1 MFNNNNSNQPDLYK
15 VLSVSKSASED
26 EIKKSYRKLALKF
39 HPDRNRDNKEEA
51 EKKFKDISKA
61 YEILSDKS
69 KRNTYDN
76 FGFDAVNSGNMG
88 GPGDN
93 PFDLFGNIFS
103 QSNGFENMFNMG
115 ARTQRKTNRKMS
127 SPNILK
133 KIDVNLEDIYTK
145 RELNIVFDKTVICKN
160 CKGSGAKDSSCIK
173 ICNSCDGSGVK
184 ISIKTFGPGMI
195 SQSQTTCN
203 HCNGKGKIIEEKC
216 SNCKG
221 RKYDIFKKKININ
234 LKHSN
239 VHGGKIHI
247 KGEAHE
253 DINCDICGDLILEL
267 NVRKHKDFKRK
278 GNNLYIK
285 KTINLVDALC
295 GCELTFLHLDN
306 RKLLVKTGD
315 IITPT
320 SSKKISGE
328 GFENGDII
336 IDFDIIFPKTLSN
349 ERKEYISKLLP
360 IQNKANISY
369 DDYELKIID
378 NCNEKYDDINKEDE
392 ENQNIFE
399 DHEQEGNIGCT
410 QQ

>member
-1 MFNNNNSNQPDLYK
+1 MFNNSDQQDLYK
-15 VLSVSKSASED
+15 VLGISKNASED
-26 EIKKSYRKLALKF
+26 EIKKSYRKLALKY
-39 HPDRNRDNKEEA
+39 HPDRNRNNKEEA
-51 EKKFKDISKA
+51 EKKFKEISKA

-69 KRNTYDN
+69 KRSTYDN
-76 FGFDAVNSGNMG
+76 FGFEAVNSGNMG

-115 ARTQRKTNRKMS
+115 ARTQRNSNRSRS

-133 KIDVNLEDIYTK
+133 KLDINLEDIYIK
-145 RELNIVFDKTVICKN
+145 RELNIAFDKTIICKK
-160 CKGSGAKDSSCIK
+160 CKGTGAKSSSSVK
-173 ICNSCDGSGVK
+173 ICNNCDGSGVQ

-203 HCNGKGKIIEEKC
+203 VCNGKGKIVKEKC
-216 SNCKG
+216 INCRG
-221 RKYDIFKKKININ
+221 SKYDVSKKKINIK

-239 VHGGKIHI
+239 VHGDKLYIN
-247 KGEAHE
+247 GEAHE
-253 DINCDICGDLILEL
+253 NIDCDRCGDLILEL
-267 NVRKHKDFKRK
+267 NVKDHKEYKRK
-278 GNNLYIK
+278 GNNLYTR

-315 IITPT
+315 IISPT
-320 SSKKISGE
+320 SSKKIEGE
-328 GFENGDII
+328 GFDGGDMII
-336 IDFDIIFPKTLSN
+336 EFDIIFPKSLSK

-360 IQNKANISY
+360 IQKKTQINY
-369 DDYELKIID
+369 DDYQLKMIE
-378 NCNEKYDDINKEDE
+378 NCNEKYDDIE
-392 ENQNIFE
+392 ENKKQNTNMYDDDDDE
-399 DHEQEGNIGCT
+399 EGNIGCA